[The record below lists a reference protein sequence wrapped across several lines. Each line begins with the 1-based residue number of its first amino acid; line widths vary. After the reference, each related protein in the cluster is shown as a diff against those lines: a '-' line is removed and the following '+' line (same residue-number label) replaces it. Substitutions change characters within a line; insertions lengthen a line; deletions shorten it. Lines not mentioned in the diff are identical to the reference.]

1 MWNFVA
7 ADLVKYYYFWRNK
20 KKEEAWSAMSPEE
33 EDDYLTNTK
42 DEGSRR
48 LDFRFAH

>member
-1 MWNFVA
+1 MLAWLIKA
-7 ADLVKYYYFWRNK
+7 YYMKRNK
-20 KKEEAWSAMSPEE
+20 TRDDIWRGMSQQEK
-33 EDDYLTNTK
+33 DHYLATTK